1 TFYFFGEYYLRTTA
15 NDDFDPV
22 YHAVKQD
29 VTAAGYPTVYNNFTD
44 AGSGLDHLSVYDWI
58 EARVPGAAGDPNARC
73 QRSALGKLQDV
84 PSNVE
89 FGAETNT
96 QSSLN
101 LLYALAFQ
109 TIPGNFPTLRRS
121 NERYHLVGGS
131 ERLPCAIAAPLPA
144 DSIQTE
150 TFLTSIAKNT
160 DGTYT
165 LGLKRG

>member
-1 TFYFFGEYYLRTTA
+1 
-15 NDDFDPV
+15 
-22 YHAVKQD
+22 
-29 VTAAGYPTVYNNFTD
+29 
-44 AGSGLDHLSVYDWI
+44 
-58 EARVPGAAGDPNARC
+58 
-73 QRSALGKLQDV
+73 
-84 PSNVE
+84 
-89 FGAETNT
+89 
-96 QSSLN
+96 SSLN

-131 ERLPCAIAAPLPA
+131 ERLPCAIAATLPA

-165 LGLKRG
+165 LGLKRGPTRFTISADRVILALPFSILRNLDYHNAGFNGVKTTAIQQLGYGTGAKLHLQFNQRLWNQQGPWGISTGSSFSDTGYQSTW